1 MFKANFLWVATP
13 YIELNRCTTDDTR
26 IFDRLAFGAEELI
39 FLPFEDPI
47 LQA

>member
-1 MFKANFLWVATP
+1 MLKANFLWVASP

-26 IFDRLAFGAEELI
+26 IFDSIAPGAEEPI
-39 FLPFEDPI
+39 FLPFEDPS